1 MSECEICME
10 EMNKSSRKEINC
22 PYCNYG
28 CCKSCFRKYLLSQD
42 TPNCMKC
49 KKSISLEFISS
60 VTPKC
65 FYNKEY
71 RDCRAKV
78 LLSREKSLLP
88 QAQELVQ
95 ERLEEQR
102 RGEKL
107 KIIKKKENELLHQL
121 YMVRREMWQ
130 INNPGRKKK
139 KEATKF
145 IMGCTNGECRGFL
158 SKAWKCGTCEKYICP
173 DCHGVK
179 IGRDDPDHVCKKEDI
194 ETAKLLS
201 KDTKN
206 CPNCAVRIFKIS
218 GCDQM
223 WCVECKTA
231 FSWKTGKI
239 ETSHIHNPHY
249 YQWQRDMN
257 NGVAPRVPGDIPG
270 NCNDRN
276 DLPWVGV
283 LHTIFNN
290 SKRNVEFEDWRKCHR
305 SVVHIERVTLQR
317 YHRRNLLTDNIDL
330 RADFLMNYID
340 EKEWLKTLKRRQKGS
355 EMKNDIRQVLEMY
368 INSMKDIFNTF
379 VTGKLKE
386 IEKPACSLKN
396 YVNNEL
402 QKISSR
408 YGGNKVPH
416 IRDDWSVYD

>member
-1 MSECEICME
+1 MNECEICME
-10 EMNKSSRKEINC
+10 KYNNYSRKEVNC
-22 PYCNYG
+22 PYCEYG
-28 CCKSCFRKYLLSQD
+28 YCKSCFRKYLLTKD
-42 TPNCMKC
+42 IPNCVKC
-49 KKSISLEFISS
+49 KKALSLDFICS

-71 RDCRAKV
+71 RECRAKN

-95 ERLEEQR
+95 ERLED
-102 RGEKL
+102 
-107 KIIKKKENELLHQL
+107 KKREVKMKKVREDENELLHKL
-121 YMVRREMWQ
+121 YLVRRELWTL
-130 INNPGRKKK
+130 NNPGTRKKK
-139 KEATKF
+139 EKTKF

-158 SKAWKCGTCEKYICP
+158 SQAWKCGTCEKYICP

-179 IGRDDPDHVCKKEDI
+179 ESRDDPEHVCKKEDV
-194 ETAKLLS
+194 ETAKLLA

-206 CPNCAVRIFKIS
+206 CPKCAVRIFKIS

-223 WCVECKTA
+223 WCVECKTS

-239 ETSHIHNPHY
+239 ETGVVHNPHY

-257 NGVAPRVPGDIPG
+257 NGVAPRVPGDNPG
-270 NCNDRN
+270 RNCNRN
-276 DLPWVGV
+276 ELPWVGV
-283 LHTIFNN
+283 LTTIFANQN
-290 SKRNVEFEDWRKCHR
+290 RKAKFNRWRDCHR
-305 SVVHIERVTLQR
+305 SVVHIERVVLNQ
-317 YHRRNLLTDNIDL
+317 YLPRNLLVDNIDL

-340 EKEWLKTLKRRQKGS
+340 EKEWLQTLKRRQKRI
-355 EMKNDIRQVLEMY
+355 ELKHDVRQVLEMY

-386 IEKPACSLKN
+386 IEKPSCSLKD
-396 YVNNEL
+396 YVNNQL

-408 YGGNKVPH
+408 FGGNKVPF
-416 IRDDWSVYD
+416 IRDDWSVDN